1 MGSSLSRLYS
11 LVSKETT
18 TTTMTND
25 DRSNLVLLG
34 APKSYLS
41 FRYEEATRKSG
52 SSHAQHPPQLRTS
65 LFVSNVVPIA
75 PIAPIAP
82 VTLRNFKLK
91 KTSFF
96 LFPCGTRDAPR
107 SWLQASFPS
116 RRDFFCL
123 LPSPCSLLQT
133 FASTLLLL
141 AASAICL
148 FSLLNLIVTRWP
160 NLATSHTDTLTHWGE
175 ASLQAGNQAFDW
187 HLAPPSTP
195 ST

>member
-11 LVSKETT
+11 LVSIETT

-96 LFPCGTRDAPR
+96 LFPSARRETHLGLGCRLP
-107 SWLQASFPS
+107 FPLAETS
-116 RRDFFCL
+116 SAFCL
-123 LPSPCSLLQT
+123 LPAPCSKLLLRPCFCSLLLP
-133 FASTLLLL
+133 FAYSV
-141 AASAICL
+141 CL
-148 FSLLNLIVTRWP
+148 I
-160 NLATSHTDTLTHWGE
+160 
-175 ASLQAGNQAFDW
+175 
-187 HLAPPSTP
+187 
-195 ST
+195 